1 MSFRAIIISNGAKD
15 PKGMSTLMEAYLKHE
30 GFSVSGLLESNHTQ
44 LLGDLEKAVADHAL
58 IVVVG
63 GTFVGL
69 KENSPEILQSWS
81 DCHLPGFGEL
91 MRFETVQ
98 NGFTTYMQRSG
109 AWVKG
114 QVLAIAVPANTKA
127 ALDHIK
133 VLGPLM
139 MKTVKA
145 MSGESQEANPNVIE
159 VSPSLN

>member
-15 PKGMSTLMEAYLKHE
+15 PKGMSSLMETYLKHE
-30 GFSVSGLLESNHTQ
+30 GFTVTSCLESDHTR
-44 LLGDLEKAVADHAL
+44 LASDIEKNAVDHSL
-58 IVVVG
+58 VVVVG
-63 GTFVGL
+63 GTFVGA
-69 KENSPEILQSWS
+69 KENSPEVLQTWS

-114 QVLAIAVPANTKA
+114 PVLAVAVPANTKA
-127 ALDHIK
+127 ALDHVK

-145 MSGESQEANPNVIE
+145 LAGESQESNPNVIE
-159 VSPSLN
+159 VSTPLN